1 MRNRTGKLQ
10 KVRTADAIT
19 NGKRGHMQSRREFV
33 ERATAGAAFMLRHI
47 QTQVAGGTW
56 ESLASNS
63 HSEARLASSMMV
75 PRNRYYK
82 GPPSD
87 HFDGS
92 RFFNP
97 GQPSNDRGLLDILR
111 WRLAGGAARWPK
123 SVPVTPVKPE
133 ERITGLR
140 VTMVGHASMLIQVAG
155 VTILT
160 DPVWSQRA
168 SPFAFAG
175 PKRVTAPGIAFDDL
189 PPIDAVL
196 ISHCHY
202 DPPGYCDVT
211 AAPCRSLAVY
221 ADATR

>member
-1 MRNRTGKLQ
+1 
-10 KVRTADAIT
+10 
-19 NGKRGHMQSRREFV
+19 MQSRREFV

-155 VTILT
+155 VNILT